1 MSATFL
7 DAAWRKLILAN
18 FAVDPSLLTPHLPYG
33 TTLDLYKNTCYLS
46 LVGFMFQDTRVKGW
60 KIPFHINFEEVN
72 LRFYVLRE
80 HENTT
85 RRGVVFLKEIVP
97 RHALS
102 IVARAVYGEP
112 YVTMPMS
119 HIWLNTAQEWTV
131 AYRWGKELRNCLQ
144 VTADDTP
151 VNIASGSEEEFIT
164 EHYWGYTRLNDRK
177 TAEYEVTHS
186 LWQIYNTKDSVI
198 DVDFAGVYGA
208 KFGFLKSM
216 EPLSVF
222 LAEGSSIQ
230 VKKGNILWRD
240 KK

>member
-1 MSATFL
+1 MNPTFL

-18 FAVDPSLLTPHLPYG
+18 YAVDPALLAPHLPHG
-33 TTLDLYKNTCYLS
+33 TTLDLYKDTCYLS

-80 HENTT
+80 HEKTK

-102 IVARAVYGEP
+102 LVARVVYSEP

-119 HIWLNTAQEWTV
+119 HTWLNNGREWTV
-131 AYRWGKELRNCLQ
+131 AYRWGKGLRNCLQ
-144 VTADDTP
+144 VITDNTP
-151 VNIASGSEEEFIT
+151 TDIAAGSEEEFIT
-164 EHYWGYTRLNDRK
+164 EHYWGYTRINAYK
-177 TAEYEVTHS
+177 TAEYEVTHPR
-186 LWQIYNTKDSVI
+186 WQVYDTKDYLI

-208 KFGFLKSM
+208 KFDFLKT
-216 EPLSVF
+216 EKPLSVF
-222 LAEGSSIQ
+222 LAEGSAIQ
-230 VKKGNILWRD
+230 VKKGITI
-240 KK
+240 